1 MLACLD
7 RYARFHAHE
16 VFLRQVQLQGPFK
29 HAFFPWVGRQPVE
42 CYFSFVGDRQ
52 RHGSEWIKRYLNVVA
67 VWARQSR
74 FELTLEK
81 VHDNRP
87 ISEQMVLPKTVS
99 MLGITASEIGSFLVL
114 FDYYSVEV
122 LVQSV

>member
-1 MLACLD
+1 
-7 RYARFHAHE
+7 
-16 VFLRQVQLQGPFK
+16 
-29 HAFFPWVGRQPVE
+29 
-42 CYFSFVGDRQ
+42 VGDRQ

-87 ISEQMVLPKTVS
+87 ISEQMVLPETVS

-122 LVQSV
+122 LVERV